1 MLVSRVGCLMADYRL
16 YCVNKDNHFDGP
28 PALVMCDSDG
38 EAIKKADRRAAEAA
52 AVARFNLSEEQRGR
66 LEIRE

>member
-1 MLVSRVGCLMADYRL
+1 MADYRL

-38 EAIKKADRRAAEAA
+38 EAIEKGGQEGSRSRRS
-52 AVARFNLSEEQRGR
+52 RQLQS
-66 LEIRE
+66 I